1 MGHRETVPNDG
12 RIKDMT
18 SSNRDDLKR
27 QVLALASR
35 GHSIREIS
43 DKTGIS
49 KSTVGRWT
57 QGVLPATPAPPEV
70 SAPHPGEATDL
81 TTISGLEAEQ
91 TRLYAALSEQGFDR
105 GKVVQLSYVGK
116 ALAVLRESGCADH
129 WASEDMGRVYAS
141 LNGLWLRQ
149 LEIASRDLAQLG
161 RADAVRIL
169 DRAIEKVRVEAAVL
183 Q

>member
-1 MGHRETVPNDG
+1 M
-12 RIKDMT
+12 
-18 SSNRDDLKR
+18 
-27 QVLALASR
+27 
-35 GHSIREIS
+35 
-43 DKTGIS
+43 
-49 KSTVGRWT
+49 
-57 QGVLPATPAPPEV
+57 
-70 SAPHPGEATDL
+70 
-81 TTISGLEAEQ
+81 
-91 TRLYAALSEQGFDR
+91 
-105 GKVVQLSYVGK
+105 
-116 ALAVLRESGCADH
+116 LRESGCADH